1 MASRASVDARLFTW
15 PSDRSEASALP
26 IFYSLATGSSGDS
39 AGVGTSEIEPPRLRR
54 LSLFIKL
61 PVMPAR
67 DDITLLGASTATR
80 VSVTY
85 SLRAYPLNKN

>member
-54 LSLFIKL
+54 LSLASGQW
-61 PVMPAR
+61 PW
-67 DDITLLGASTATR
+67 TTNLGRKGAA
-80 VSVTY
+80 
-85 SLRAYPLNKN
+85 